1 MFSLNR
7 TVQYEGKPLRGP
19 DGNGV
24 DFSADGIE
32 LSIDGL
38 TLYWQAIRGKTL
50 YSIPTS
56 GLRAGES
63 DQRLATQITTI
74 GENGPADGF
83 WMSPAA
89 PHLLYV
95 SSIQDD
101 SVRVRN
107 LLTNTYEV
115 ELTDSRLRWPDTFS
129 EDAQGYIYVTA
140 SHIPDSAVFKAGAPT
155 QLRTELWRF
164 RPSKH

>member
-1 MFSLNR
+1 M
-7 TVQYEGKPLRGP
+7 QYEGKPLRGP

-89 PHLLYV
+89 STSSLCFLDPRRFSPSEKSVDQHL
-95 SSIQDD
+95 
-101 SVRVRN
+101 
-107 LLTNTYEV
+107 
-115 ELTDSRLRWPDTFS
+115 
-129 EDAQGYIYVTA
+129 
-140 SHIPDSAVFKAGAPT
+140 
-155 QLRTELWRF
+155 
-164 RPSKH
+164 